1 MATTMH
7 DFVSVKLLLGDE
19 NPEIRRLK
27 LPLKDLTPSTL
38 PSKVSNQASVMNFL
52 TSSQLCGFLN
62 IPASKSVSFE
72 RWSDSAAAYVAL
84 DPSNLAVYKQLFR
97 AAKAKAKLRIKV
109 VVTDKNEPVS
119 VNIENMSEEKEIPVI
134 KAPSAMSSQT
144 AFSIPVTSPR
154 KVVQLPEPIK
164 TATSPSISSPLKA
177 WSGHLT
183 SFTVQCNSC
192 SDTIPDAHFHCDICE
207 NNDFDLCVKCVDKGV
222 HCDVADHYLIKRS
235 MVNGKL
241 TNSTTYKVPMKMP
254 KEEKVVT
261 AAFRPEVRE
270 PVQEEATRTCNSCVN
285 CELSY
290 QLERNYAN
298 IALQHTLKANSLHAW
313 IAKTMIYARN
323 VFEKKGMV
331 TILLIPSN
339 RWMRVLFYLTKLL
352 AD

>member
-1 MATTMH
+1 M
-7 DFVSVKLLLGDE
+7 
-19 NPEIRRLK
+19 
-27 LPLKDLTPSTL
+27 
-38 PSKVSNQASVMNFL
+38 
-52 TSSQLCGFLN
+52 
-62 IPASKSVSFE
+62 
-72 RWSDSAAAYVAL
+72 
-84 DPSNLAVYKQLFR
+84 
-97 AAKAKAKLRIKV
+97 
-109 VVTDKNEPVS
+109 VTDKNEPVS